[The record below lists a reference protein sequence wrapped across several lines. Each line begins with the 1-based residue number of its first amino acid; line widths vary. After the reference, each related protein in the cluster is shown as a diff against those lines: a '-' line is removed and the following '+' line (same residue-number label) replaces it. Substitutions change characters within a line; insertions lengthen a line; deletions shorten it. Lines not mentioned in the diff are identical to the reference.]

1 MQLIRLNILIHKH
14 KMLALY
20 GIFTCKL
27 QNHSTVILN
36 NMLQYYKKHTYIF
49 SLSGIL
55 TKSKSMCLAIYS
67 LAFLGL
73 IVILHSPYQGYLSG
87 TVTTTL
93 FNKMVP
99 TPRQFGTN
107 VLISI
112 NKEKC
117 QLLLS
122 LTAHAWV
129 SGPDLAPQKFL
140 LSQ

>member
-1 MQLIRLNILIHKH
+1 
-14 KMLALY
+14 MLALY

-36 NMLQYYKKHTYIF
+36 NMLQYYKKKQTYIF

-93 FNKMVP
+93 FDKMA
-99 TPRQFGTN
+99 QLHACFGTMY
-107 VLISI
+107 
-112 NKEKC
+112 
-117 QLLLS
+117 
-122 LTAHAWV
+122 A
-129 SGPDLAPQKFL
+129 
-140 LSQ
+140 